1 MQALQREIITPNLPR
16 THEQKH
22 ASPCCESR
30 QRRAHKNFF
39 ALTFATTCTLE
50 TFLSILVFFLG
61 YIPARAK
68 LFFSNILEWSRE
80 RAMLQPACLDGG
92 MAAAEVKPSTPRS
105 ILRREAPDRSPTEG
119 ATRKTVTFEV
129 RQQPHTLFSTFVSPA
144 RTYTI

>member
-1 MQALQREIITPNLPR
+1 
-16 THEQKH
+16 
-22 ASPCCESR
+22 
-30 QRRAHKNFF
+30 
-39 ALTFATTCTLE
+39 
-50 TFLSILVFFLG
+50 
-61 YIPARAK
+61 
-68 LFFSNILEWSRE
+68 
-80 RAMLQPACLDGG
+80 MLQPACLDGG